1 VIAVSAP
8 QSRRRRPGPAPI
20 PREPVLAAAAEV
32 FAVAGYDGASVAE
45 IARRAGTSK
54 PTIYKHFG
62 DKARLY
68 RACLDVEVAIA
79 RDFLFDAYA
88 RAESE
93 SIADEVTADVVAF
106 FDYARTR
113 PHGFRLIVDDT
124 HRGPGGQAAQA
135 FTDSVIDRIVGRLA
149 ARTGVEPTSAVL
161 RQIAAM
167 LVGASVYSAR
177 EAILVSHTDPAAAS
191 RLAAEFMSGAV
202 LHLAVRHG
210 SED

>member
-1 VIAVSAP
+1 MSAVP
-8 QSRRRRPGPAPI
+8 EPLTRRKRPGPAPI
-20 PREPVLAAAAEV
+20 PREQVLAAAAEV
-32 FAVAGYDGASVAE
+32 FAESGYDGASLVE
-45 IARRAGTSK
+45 IARRAHTSK

-62 DKARLY
+62 DKAGLY
-68 RACLDVEVAIA
+68 RSCLDGEIAVARA
-79 RDFLFDAYA
+79 FLFDAYT
-88 RAESE
+88 RAESD

-106 FDYARTR
+106 FDYARMR
-113 PHGFRLIVDDT
+113 PSGFRLIVDDT
-124 HRGPGGQAAQA
+124 HRGPGGQAAQD

-177 EAILVSHTDPAAAS
+177 EALLVSRADPATAS

-202 LHLAVRHG
+202 LHLAHLQSG
-210 SED
+210 DD